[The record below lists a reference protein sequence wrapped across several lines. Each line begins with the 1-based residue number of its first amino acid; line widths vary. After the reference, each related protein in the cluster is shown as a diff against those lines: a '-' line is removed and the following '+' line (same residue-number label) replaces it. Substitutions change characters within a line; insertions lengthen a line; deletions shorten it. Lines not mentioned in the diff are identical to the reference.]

1 MSASIQYTF
10 RLGGSLPL
18 AFTNFLM
25 ATTPPRSA
33 DIRQT
38 LSVQWR
44 AFLNWWGAE
53 LAALLPASLRP
64 GEIDPFEAAL
74 SSVDEGVFSVRRHQG
89 GRWVEVARKSLEG
102 GDSRTQQQAINAVLK
117 AAHLRSDQPYLLA
130 LPPRQVLRK
139 EIALPLAAEENL
151 RAVLQYEI
159 DHYTPFRAEQ
169 VYVDYRV
176 RHKDAALG
184 KITLLVGVVPRGVVD
199 QAVQHLRQLGLKPI
213 AAVTLDDLSPNVAP
227 LNFLPDAVRPK
238 RNLRMSKANMALLA
252 LVAVLALAAILF
264 PIWIKR
270 EASIQLI
277 PVMGQADRATQK
289 VEQLRDRVQAEQQ
302 TYNLLSEK
310 KRTQPSAILL
320 LDELTRLLPK
330 DTWVQQL
337 NLNGNTLQ
345 IQGDTG
351 SASKLI
357 GLIENSRVLSG
368 ASFTAPLTKGAGEN
382 TEHFQLSAQVDTASL
397 VPTQAQVLAAAKA
410 PPQQAASQP
419 VKPAKP
425 ASATASAPVS
435 AASVANPAKVPAAS
449 TPKPASSAPKTP

>member
-1 MSASIQYTF
+1 
-10 RLGGSLPL
+10 
-18 AFTNFLM
+18 M
-25 ATTPPRSA
+25 ATTSPRSV

-38 LSVQWR
+38 LSVQWH
-44 AFLNWWGAE
+44 AFLNWWGTE
-53 LAALLPASLRP
+53 LAALLPTSWRP
-64 GEIDPFEAAL
+64 GEIDPFEACL

-102 GDSRTQQQAINAVLK
+102 GDFRTQQQAIHAVLK
-117 AAHLRSDQPYLLA
+117 AAHLRPDQSYLLA

-159 DHYTPFRAEQ
+159 DHYTPFRADQ

-176 RHKDAALG
+176 LHKDAALG
-184 KITLLVGVVPRGVVD
+184 KITLLLGVVPRGVVD
-199 QAVQHLRQLGLKPI
+199 QAVQHLRQWGLKPT

-227 LNFLPDAVRPK
+227 LNFLPDSVRPK
-238 RNLRMSKANMALLA
+238 RSLRLSKANMALLA
-252 LVAVLALAAILF
+252 LVAVLGVAAILF

-277 PVMGQADRATQK
+277 PVMDQADRATQK

-310 KRTQPSAILL
+310 KRAQPSAILL

-410 PPQQAASQP
+410 APPQPAASQP
-419 VKPAKP
+419 AKP
-425 ASATASAPVS
+425 AVPASAAASSPVS
-435 AASVANPAKVPAAS
+435 AASAANPAKAPAADL
-449 TPKPASSAPKTP
+449 PKSAYSAPKTP